1 MITPADEAAIM
12 QVPQAAWKPGI
23 AQDGTAE
30 EDKHAAEI
38 TDLMSRVGNWP
49 DGPRWIHGG

>member
-1 MITPADEAAIM
+1 M